1 MGTFPDW
8 RFFAPDHNVAA
19 AHRQPR
25 FQGRNKGQ
33 EQLLMQTIDQATQPR
48 ELWRQ
53 GVETVMLV
61 SAQTGSQQLTVF
73 EQFCAPGLGAP
84 NHLHAVEE
92 VLTIVAGEAEVWV
105 GEETFA
111 AKAGHSVIIP
121 AGKFHGFRNTG
132 EGELHVRAILAAPIF
147 EASYDDRDELT
158 RRWVP

>member
-1 MGTFPDW
+1 M
-8 RFFAPDHNVAA
+8 R
-19 AHRQPR
+19 
-25 FQGRNKGQ
+25 
-33 EQLLMQTIDQATQPR
+33 TIDQTTQPR
-48 ELWRQ
+48 EEWRK

-61 SAQTGSQQLTVF
+61 SAVTGSSQLCVF

-92 VLTIVAGEAEVWV
+92 VLTIVAGEAEIWV
-105 GEETFA
+105 GEERHQ

-132 EGELHVRAILAAPIF
+132 ESELHVRAILAAPIF
-147 EASYDDRDELT
+147 EASYDDRNELN